1 MVDIIFNNAA
11 AIIIMFVGIYA
22 YTALVSRVLP
32 PLFLRP
38 EKMPVKHERG
48 LKKYVFGTGRAI
60 AYEPRMNIRKYVSQ
74 YVLFTES
81 GEKFIKCKT
90 GEGVKHLECILTVYG
105 RNDKVIGIYKIQAAA
120 NKDGYTD
127 SVLIPRETSYV
138 SLGIDKVNGK
148 SPDVRESFVYSPV
161 KTAMFCLCNVIAS
174 VGEGLLCTFTVKS
187 IFDWIYF
194 QSNGFAANADINYGL
209 LVSVYAAMG
218 IGISLIAFGS
228 MMSDRKI
235 SWKKI

>member
-11 AIIIMFVGIYA
+11 AIIITFVGIYV

-32 PLFLRP
+32 PLLLRP
-38 EKMPVKHERG
+38 VKTPVKHERG
-48 LKKYVFGTGRAI
+48 LEKYVFATGRAI
-60 AYEPRMNIRKYVSQ
+60 AYEPSMDIRKYVSQ
-74 YVLFTES
+74 YVLFSES

-90 GEGVKHLECILTVYG
+90 GDGVKHVECILTVYG
-105 RNDKVIGIYKIQAAA
+105 RNDKVIGIYKIQASA

-148 SPDVRESFVYSPV
+148 APDVRASFVFSPV
-161 KTAMFCLCNVIAS
+161 KTAVYFICNVIAT

-187 IFDWIYF
+187 VFDWIYF
-194 QSNGFAANADINYGL
+194 QSNGFAANAQINYGL
-209 LVSVYAAMG
+209 LVLSYAAIG
-218 IGISLIAFGS
+218 IGISLIALGS
-228 MMSDRKI
+228 MISDRKI
-235 SWKKI
+235 VWKKV